1 MCRRKA
7 ILEYFQ
13 EEEEPVADDRCCDV
27 CEANSTMEDCQD
39 NIRTLLEATKEISVL
54 GEKKVEYN
62 SELCTSTLS
71 VCLSLV
77 FV

>member
-1 MCRRKA
+1 MCRHKA

-39 NIRTLLEATKEISVL
+39 NIRIVLEATQEISVL
-54 GEKKVEYN
+54 GEKQ
-62 SELCTSTLS
+62 
-71 VCLSLV
+71 
-77 FV
+77 